1 MSGRG
6 KTGGKTR
13 AKAKTRSSRAGLQFP
28 VGRVHRLLRKGNYAQ
43 RVGAGA
49 RFIWPL
55 YSSIWR
61 LRSWSWLETPLG
73 TTRRPVSSPV
83 TCSWRCATTRSW
95 TNSWAEWP
103 SLRAAYCPTSRPC
116 CCPRRPR
123 NPAKPNKQIQVC
135 FWNPKALLRAALLS
149 TRQSPFC

>member
-6 KTGGKTR
+6 KPAVRPERRLRLAPPEQGCSSPSVVFTGFS
-13 AKAKTRSSRAGLQFP
+13 AKVTTPSASVL
-28 VGRVHRLLRKGNYAQ
+28 VL
-43 RVGAGA
+43 

-55 YSSIWR
+55 CSSIWR

-73 TTRRPVSSPV
+73 TTRRPVSSPAI
-83 TCSWRCATTRSW
+83 CSWRCATTRSW

-103 SLRAAYCPTSRPC
+103 SLRAACCPTSRPC

-123 NPAKPNKQIQVC
+123 NPPKANKPIQVC
-135 FWNPKALLRAALLS
+135 FWNPKALLRA
-149 TRQSPFC
+149 THCFF